1 MEHGVPTL
9 LIAAASI
16 DDIIAINGFNIIAA
30 IPFGGDKGIGYWLIT
45 ALFDILFGVLFGA
58 TCGFL
63 MWLLP
68 DSRQVSSCF

>member
-30 IPFGGDKGIGYWLIT
+30 IPFGEEGIGYWLLT
-45 ALFDILFGVLFGA
+45 ALFDVLFGVLFGCA
-58 TCGFL
+58 CGFL
-63 MWLLP
+63 MWVFP
-68 DSRQVSSCF
+68 DPRQVI